1 MLDGIIVLVA
11 TLCVW
16 SLIILVAPIGLDARF
31 VEGSGMVW
39 IMLGVFTIVQ
49 LFIPLANQ
57 GKTPGGSFV
66 RMTCETKERGPVRR
80 VVFLVV
86 RLVFIVGA
94 CMYAPLAMPLLGLFF
109 FIAHRMPYDYL

>member
-1 MLDGIIVLVA
+1 MLVA

-16 SLIILVAPIGLDARF
+16 SLIILAAPIGLDARF

-49 LFIPLANQ
+49 FFIPLANR

-66 RMTCETKERGPVRR
+66 RMTCETKERGPIRR

-94 CMYAPLAMPLLGLFF
+94 CMYAPAGDAASGPVFLYRAP
-109 FIAHRMPYDYL
+109 RMPYDYL